1 MASPLKPPPEGRRM
15 TEDTPQQRRTGRP
28 RMAQGEARDD
38 RLPRLR
44 VTAAE
49 RAAVEVRAAQA
60 GLELSEFCRRAI
72 LGQRVTAQPIRMA
85 QAQLLAEINRIG
97 VNLNQLARAA
107 NAGRPMPASVDAA
120 VIEVRAVI
128 ERLAE
133 ALE

>member
-1 MASPLKPPPEGRRM
+1 MPDETPPH
-15 TEDTPQQRRTGRP
+15 RRTGRP
-28 RMAQGEARDD
+28 RKAAGAARDD

-44 VTAAE
+44 VTADE
-49 RAAVEVRAAQA
+49 RATVEAAA
-60 GLELSEFCRRAI
+60 ASAALELSEFCRRAI
-72 LGQRVTAQPIRMA
+72 FGQRITAAPARLA

-120 VIEVRAVI
+120 MIEVRAVV

-133 ALE
+133 VLD